1 MSCHLRGSAGL
12 RVMYVCRSRISVI
25 SPSVSFLLISIYV
38 CARFML
44 MIVSMQTT
52 LTLALG
58 LRCYCVSFGSCG
70 SCKPVRCGITNL
82 STSFTAASKR
92 FRQWMCRCGA
102 QPSTRCS
109 TEVQLRSI
117 PPILHSLWSQQGET
131 PYAWQPGPHTFWQ
144 LHSDTSSSWA
154 LAANC
159 SSRRTAGLQEFYI
172 NRIMDKKAGGG
183 KGRGHPHD
191 WDIMVKR
198 SRRALALES
207 GPRLNKFEWK
217 WKIENDS
224 SSNAAWQP
232 AGEWYAL
239 ETAHQKQLQ
248 DFSSG
253 GDFGALLQLL
263 DGGKNPLWPS
273 AHQVYKH

>member
-109 TEVQLRSI
+109 TEFSSVQFPRYC
-117 PPILHSLWSQQGET
+117 ILYGVSRERRLTPDSLDLTPFGNCIRTQAALEHWQQI
-131 PYAWQPGPHTFWQ
+131 
-144 LHSDTSSSWA
+144 
-154 LAANC
+154 AAV
-159 SSRRTAGLQEFYI
+159 AGLQ
-172 NRIMDKKAGGG
+172 D
-183 KGRGHPHD
+183 
-191 WDIMVKR
+191 
-198 SRRALALES
+198 
-207 GPRLNKFEWK
+207 
-217 WKIENDS
+217 
-224 SSNAAWQP
+224 
-232 AGEWYAL
+232 
-239 ETAHQKQLQ
+239 
-248 DFSSG
+248 
-253 GDFGALLQLL
+253 
-263 DGGKNPLWPS
+263 
-273 AHQVYKH
+273 YKSFT